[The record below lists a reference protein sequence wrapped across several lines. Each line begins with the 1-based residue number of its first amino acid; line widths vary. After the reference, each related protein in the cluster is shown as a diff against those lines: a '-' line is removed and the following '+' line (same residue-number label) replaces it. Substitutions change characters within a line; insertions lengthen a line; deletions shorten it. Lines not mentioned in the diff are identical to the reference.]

1 MQYKMTSDQHWG
13 IAFNTA
19 HGRIKGGQHV
29 KYPQD
34 SRHGELLLTLLQ
46 RNEIPIK
53 SIGDGV
59 DGLSEL

>member
-1 MQYKMTSDQHWG
+1 
-13 IAFNTA
+13 
-19 HGRIKGGQHV
+19 V

-46 RNEIPIK
+46 RNEIPVK

-59 DGLSEL
+59 DGLSEV